1 MTSSSEMNFP
11 VTTKAYE
18 LFEEIGGGVSSIVY
32 RARCIASDEIVAIK
46 ILDLEKCKK
55 DVETIREEVRV
66 MSSNDHTNL
75 LRPHC
80 YFEDGSSFWI
90 VMPYTSENPVCEEET
105 LEPKLFSS
113 DKQMDELQDNKA
125 MASGIPQASP
135 NATEIIPLL
144 QNLMLLNDSQR
155 ERLTGLVQ
163 LYDQTAGTFSVVQE
177 DIASSSMS
185 REAVLLSEI
194 DFLKQSVEKLEEE
207 VEKQK
212 KINAQLEDQINRL
225 VESSTDPA

>member
-1 MTSSSEMNFP
+1 MASSSETIFP
-11 VTTKAYE
+11 LTTKAYE

-105 LEPKLFSS
+105 LEPKLSSS
-113 DKQMDELQDNKA
+113 DKQMDELQENKA
-125 MASGIPQASP
+125 MAFGIPASP

-163 LYDQTAGTFSVVQE
+163 LYDQTAENRDPIVNTEGGQ
-177 DIASSSMS
+177 MS